1 MKKVE
6 AIISPHRLDEVKEA
20 LIGGG
25 IEAMTASEVRTF
37 DGHSCHVELYRGTRY
52 AIDFHPRIRIELAL
66 TDDQALTA
74 VGVLERVVRT
84 GKADDETVLVM
95 PIEDVVKIRT
105 GEHGTAAVRSTGHVI
120 SNAPAPSRPHS
131 SPASV
136 TA

>member
-6 AIISPHRLDEVKEA
+6 AIISPYRLDEVKEA
-20 LIGGG
+20 LTGGG
-25 IEAMTASEVRTF
+25 IEAMTVSEVKTY
-37 DGHSCHVELYRGTRY
+37 DGHNGHVELYRGTPY

-74 VGVLERVVRT
+74 VEALERVART
-84 GKADDETVLVM
+84 GKVGDETVLVM

-105 GEHGTAAVRSTGHVI
+105 GEHGPAAVRSLGRVARD
-120 SNAPAPSRPHS
+120 APAPSRAHP
-131 SPASV
+131 SPTSV